1 MITVMYSGLELLTLG
16 LERGADVHW
25 DLLHNLR
32 TLDCLVYEVQN
43 ISVDLAKLETL
54 ETVYIME
61 MLGALNK
68 LCKKDFK

>member
-1 MITVMYSGLELLTLG
+1 M
-16 LERGADVHW
+16 
-25 DLLHNLR
+25 
-32 TLDCLVYEVQN
+32 YEVQN

-68 LCKKDFK
+68 LGMKVKKISSEPPFFLI

>member
-1 MITVMYSGLELLTLG
+1 MYSGLELLTLG

-25 DLLHNLR
+25 DLLYNLH

>member
-1 MITVMYSGLELLTLG
+1 MFNG
-16 LERGADVHW
+16 
-25 DLLHNLR
+25 DLLYNLH

-61 MLGALNK
+61 EFHMYVRHNVLVLNSTMYIPST
-68 LCKKDFK
+68 

>member
-1 MITVMYSGLELLTLG
+1 MGWEGGPMFNG
-16 LERGADVHW
+16 
-25 DLLHNLR
+25 DLLYNLH

-43 ISVDLAKLETL
+43 ISVDRAKLETL

-68 LCKKDFK
+68 LGMKVKKDFK

>member
-1 MITVMYSGLELLTLG
+1 MFNG
-16 LERGADVHW
+16 
-25 DLLHNLR
+25 DLLHNLH

-68 LCKKDFK
+68 L

>member
-1 MITVMYSGLELLTLG
+1 MFNG
-16 LERGADVHW
+16 
-25 DLLHNLR
+25 DLLYNLH

-68 LCKKDFK
+68 LGMKVKKISSEPPFFLI

>member
-1 MITVMYSGLELLTLG
+1 MFNG
-16 LERGADVHW
+16 
-25 DLLHNLR
+25 DLLYNLH

-43 ISVDLAKLETL
+43 ISVDRAKLETL

-68 LCKKDFK
+68 LGMKVKKDFK

>member
-1 MITVMYSGLELLTLG
+1 MGREWGPMFNG
-16 LERGADVHW
+16 
-25 DLLHNLR
+25 DLLHNLH
-32 TLDCLVYEVQN
+32 TLDCLVYKVQN
-43 ISVDLAKLETL
+43 ISVNLAKLETL

>member
-1 MITVMYSGLELLTLG
+1 MFNG
-16 LERGADVHW
+16 
-25 DLLHNLR
+25 DLLYNLH

-54 ETVYIME
+54 ETVYIIE